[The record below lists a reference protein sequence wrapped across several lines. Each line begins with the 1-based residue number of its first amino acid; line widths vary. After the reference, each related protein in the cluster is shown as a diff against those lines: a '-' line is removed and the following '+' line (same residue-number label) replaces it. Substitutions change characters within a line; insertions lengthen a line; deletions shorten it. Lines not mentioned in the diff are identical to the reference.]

1 MKYLKTISAFVFWF
15 MLGTCVQAQEEA
27 TKNNVQE
34 NTKEV
39 SSQKVLNTNAVVVT
53 DPENS
58 SDARVTFF
66 NSEFRVGEQVKYR
79 VRDRVYHAK
88 ILYFIGNDIA
98 VIEMENG
105 AQAKRYLN
113 DLIGTSKPTNE
124 TTSEHISDSTRKLT
138 SEPTSVQAQDTTKNI
153 VQENTKKVSPQ
164 KVLNT
169 NAEVVKDPE
178 NPADA
183 KVAFF
188 NSDFRVGDQVMYRV
202 RDRVYHAKI
211 LYFIGNEIALI
222 EMENGAQ
229 AKRYLKDLVKV
240 NK

>member
-1 MKYLKTISAFVFWF
+1 MKYLKAISAFVFLF

-34 NTKEV
+34 NTKKV

-66 NSEFRVGEQVKYR
+66 NSEFRVGEQVMYR

-105 AQAKRYLN
+105 AQAKRYLK

-124 TTSEHISDSTRKLT
+124 CASAPKNEHACDSTSEH
-138 SEPTSVQAQDTTKNI
+138 TSVQEDTAKNI
-153 VQENTKKVSPQ
+153 AQENTKKVSPQ

-178 NPADA
+178 IPADA
-183 KVAFF
+183 KVTFF
-188 NSDFRVGDQVMYRV
+188 NSEFRVGDKVMYRV

-211 LYFIGNEIALI
+211 LYFIGSEIALI

-229 AKRYLKDLVKV
+229 VKRYLKDLVKV